1 MSTTKRK
8 TTMYEIEK
16 GIPLPGPHLVRKPKQ
31 ERERL
36 KNIALNMEAFD
47 SVAVPNS
54 AEAEKLCAYINKFH
68 KNGHSGAAI
77 RRLQADNTYR
87 VWRWQRS
94 NFNNEA
100 K

>member
-1 MSTTKRK
+1 
-8 TTMYEIEK
+8 MYEIERE
-16 GIPLPGPHLVRKPKQ
+16 IPLPAGPHLVRKPKQ

-36 KNIALNMEAFD
+36 KNIASNMQPFD
-47 SVAVPNS
+47 SVAIPNS
-54 AEAEKLCAYINKFH
+54 DEAAKLCAYINKFH